1 MNKEKTMEET
11 NKKLESLLMK
21 KSKIG
26 KGDTEQASMQLYDLY
41 SENKDINEIVD
52 YLYKFYYKVS
62 GVFFDMNYLKLNK
75 EDRDQ
80 IITQFISEK
89 RFNENT
95 AGTTIYTGL
104 SILEALLNNDTE
116 DENIFLLLNNLT
128 LLAEK
133 TKFNKLSN
141 FAFKNFLDSSNK
153 TFFNLNFHVISE
165 IELKRLFRYMSAAL
179 GDIDNLTYKTDII
192 NWMNNYGFSI
202 SPELYIDNNQR
213 DVKNVDNEKIIVE
226 NHKTTNENNDGINT
240 DKNKDT
246 IKTIEEDSINS
257 KNKIRGENSKKEN
270 KIIHLLTTE
279 AKNIAD
285 TLEKA
290 NNEAAKLFNSI
301 LTKNNTINNL
311 EQKLKEKDEKIHSLE
326 LQMGEYYSVNLR
338 IENEINKLTKELSV
352 KDAEIENLNERLK
365 ISFKAD
371 DISKKQDL
379 ITMKKDISSSI
390 KRQYKDFIQYKSEN
404 CNEDNYEALKVTVNQ
419 VFRAL
424 IRNGIELE
432 QGDD

>member
-1 MNKEKTMEET
+1 MKET
-11 NKKLESLLMK
+11 NKELESLLLK

-26 KGDTEQASMQLYDLY
+26 KGGTEQASIQLYDLY

-95 AGTTIYTGL
+95 AGSTIYTGL
-104 SILEALLNNDTE
+104 SILEALLNKDAE

-153 TFFNLNFHVISE
+153 TFFNLNFHVLSE

-192 NWMNNYGFSI
+192 NWMNNYGFSV

-226 NHKTTNENNDGINT
+226 NHKITNENSDGINSE
-240 DKNKDT
+240 KNKDT
-246 IKTIEEDSINS
+246 IKPIEEDSINS

-311 EQKLKEKDEKIHSLE
+311 EQKLKEKDGKIHSLE
-326 LQMGEYYSVNLR
+326 LQIGEYYGVNLR
-338 IENEINKLTKELSV
+338 IENEINRLTKELSV

-371 DISKKQDL
+371 DISRKQDL